1 MNELS
6 SLNKTLPPKYMERF
20 DMCNDIIK
28 ELEIKCIFFI
38 YYLDS
43 RLQENQQK
51 RLVPKF
57 DDDENKK
64 LDKDISSLIMEMTNR
79 LKNCEDN
86 IKQMISES
94 TESELEE
101 QIKLNMKQSIFSKL
115 SEFTKKF
122 KLNQEIYMKKYRELV
137 GEDLIETNESNS
149 TKENSKKNN
158 FFLQEEGNDIL
169 KKRDN
174 ELNVLLSSVNELAQI
189 FKELQVLIMEQGTI
203 LDRIDYNIEN
213 AVTSVK
219 EGHKNLVKA
228 DEAMKKNCAKK
239 AIMIMMIVDVI
250 LLLLLIFKL
259 FI

>member
-28 ELEIKCIFFI
+28 ELEIKCIIFI
-38 YYLDS
+38 YYLVS

-79 LKNCEDN
+79 LKQCEDN
-86 IKQMISES
+86 IKQMLSES
-94 TESELEE
+94 TESSLEE
-101 QIKLNMKQSIFSKL
+101 QIKINMKQSIFTKL

-122 KLNQEIYMKKYRELV
+122 KFNQEIYMKKYRELV
-137 GEDLIETNESNS
+137 GEDLIDTNKNNSNN
-149 TKENSKKNN
+149 TNSNKNN
-158 FFLQEEGNDIL
+158 FFFQDEGNDIL

-174 ELNVLLSSVNELAQI
+174 ELNVLLSSVNDLAQI

-203 LDRIDYNIEN
+203 LDRIDYNIET
-213 AVTSVK
+213 AATSVK
-219 EGHKNLVKA
+219 EGHKNLIKA
-228 DEAMKKNCAKK
+228 DEAMKKSCAKK
-239 AIMIMMIVDVI
+239 AIMIMMVIDAI
-250 LLLLLIFKL
+250 LLLLLIFKIL
-259 FI
+259 F

>member
-28 ELEIKCIFFI
+28 ELEIKCIIFI
-38 YYLDS
+38 YYLVS

-101 QIKLNMKQSIFSKL
+101 QIKINMKQSIFSKL
-115 SEFTKKF
+115 SEFTKRF

-137 GEDLIETNESNS
+137 GEDLIDTNESNS
-149 TKENSKKNN
+149 TKENTKKT
-158 FFLQEEGNDIL
+158 FFSFKMKEM
-169 KKRDN
+169 
-174 ELNVLLSSVNELAQI
+174 I
-189 FKELQVLIMEQGTI
+189 F
-203 LDRIDYNIEN
+203 
-213 AVTSVK
+213 
-219 EGHKNLVKA
+219 
-228 DEAMKKNCAKK
+228 
-239 AIMIMMIVDVI
+239 
-250 LLLLLIFKL
+250 
-259 FI
+259 